1 MNGDSDGRAMAAL
14 REAFGPDAEF
24 RDGQA
29 EAVDAVVDES
39 RRLLVVQRTGWGK
52 SVVYFAA
59 TSALR
64 ARGHAPTIVISPL
77 LSLMRDQRRSA
88 ARFGLHSEHVDSR
101 ADYAEIRS
109 ALEADAIDV
118 IFTTPEQLAGRFV
131 GELMGAMRGA
141 PGLVVIDEAH
151 CISDWGHDFRPEYGR
166 VRRFLAGLERQPP
179 LVATTATA
187 NERVIEDVVAQL
199 GSDLVVSRGPLA
211 RQSLRVQSLV
221 IPSRAARLAWLAQN
235 LPQMDGSGIIY
246 CLTVRDCERVSAWLA
261 AQGIDAP
268 FYHGG
273 MAEEGRVALEDALL
287 SNRVKALVATVALG
301 MGFDK
306 PDLGFVVHFQLP
318 ASIIAYYQQVGRAGR
333 SLDAAH
339 AILLS
344 GGEDAAIHDYFIRSA
359 FPRVEDVEAVLAA
372 LDGSSG
378 LGLYAL
384 LARVNA
390 SKGKLEQILHMLELD
405 GNVVREKGR
414 YRRTDRAWEPDHE
427 RIGRVTA
434 TRRAEFEQMQALAS
448 HRGCLMRWIVAAL
461 DDLAPG
467 DWGVCANCAGPAFD
481 AGIDPTLER
490 AAATFWRGGRVE
502 IPARKQR
509 PATPDAGAKKIPG
522 ELQCE
527 AGRALCL
534 WGDEGWG
541 RRVAE
546 DRRAAG
552 GYGDDLADA
561 LVRIVTDWRP
571 DPRPT
576 WVTAI
581 PSRGHPDRV
590 AELASRVAARLGL
603 PYRPTLAR
611 RADAAPQDEQQNSSA
626 RYLNAGRAYRLEGE
640 VPAGPVFLLDA
651 VVDSGWTLAVC
662 GARLREAGSGPVHPL
677 ALARATRPNLTRG
690 TGKTAIV
697 LRPEIERLSP

>member
-1 MNGDSDGRAMAAL
+1 MDQDPDGIAIGAL
-14 REAFGPDAEF
+14 RQAFGPDAAF

-29 EAVDAVVDES
+29 EAIGEVLAGS
-39 RRLLVVQRTGWGK
+39 RRLLLVQRTGWGK

-59 TSALR
+59 TATLR
-64 ARGHAPTIVISPL
+64 ARGHAPAIIVSPL

-88 ARFGLHSEHVDSR
+88 ARFGLRSEHVDSH
-101 ADYAEIRS
+101 ADYGQIRS
-109 ALEADAIDV
+109 ALDADTIDV

-131 GELMGAMRGA
+131 GELMGAMRGE

-166 VRRFLAGLERQPP
+166 VRRFLAGLEQRPP

-187 NERVIEDVVAQL
+187 NERVIDDVVAQL

-221 IPSRAARLAWLAQN
+221 IPGRAARLAWLAQN
-235 LPQMDGSGIIY
+235 VPHMDGSGIIY
-246 CLTVRDCERVSAWLA
+246 CLTVRDCERVSAWLG

-273 MAEEGRVALEDALL
+273 MGEEARVALEDALL
-287 SNRVKALVATVALG
+287 ANRVKALVATVALG

-333 SLDAAH
+333 SLDTAH
-339 AILLS
+339 AVLLS

-359 FPRVEDVEAVLAA
+359 FPRVEDVAAVLEE
-372 LDGSSG
+372 LDGGGG

-390 SKGKLEQILHMLELD
+390 SKQKLEQILHMLELD
-405 GNVVREKGR
+405 GHVVRDKGR
-414 YRRTDRAWEPDHE
+414 YRRTELAWEPDQE

-434 TRRAEFEQMQALAS
+434 TRRAEFEAMQALAS

-461 DDLAPG
+461 DDHA
-467 DWGVCANCAGPAFD
+467 DSDCGVCANCAGPRFSAD
-481 AGIDPTLER
+481 VDPALQR
-490 AAATFWRGGRVE
+490 AAAEFWRGATVE

-509 PATPDAGAKKIPG
+509 PATPDSGAKKIPS

-527 AGRALCL
+527 PGRALCL

-541 RRVAE
+541 SRVAA
-546 DRRAAG
+546 DRRDADR
-552 GYGDDLADA
+552 YGDDLAEA
-561 LVRIVTDWRP
+561 LTRIVTEWRP
-571 DPRPT
+571 EPRPT
-576 WVTAI
+576 WVTAV
-581 PSRGHPDRV
+581 PSGGGADRV
-590 AELASRVAARLGL
+590 SEFASRVAARLGL
-603 PYRPTLAR
+603 PFHATLAK
-611 RADAAPQDEQQNSSA
+611 RAEAAPQSEQQNSSA
-626 RYLNAGRAYRLEGE
+626 RYLNAGRSYRLTAQ
-640 VPAGPVFLLDA
+640 VPTGPVFLLDA
-651 VVDSGWTLAVC
+651 VADSGWTLAIC

-677 ALARATRPNLTRG
+677 VLARATAG
-690 TGKTAIV
+690 DG
-697 LRPEIERLSP
+697 